1 MTYHEFQHKLK
12 EELTG
17 IYEADEVA
25 QIAMMLLEE
34 VTGYTRSRLRAADR
48 EEIPETF
55 TFKLYKYLHAL
66 LQHQPV
72 QYALGYA
79 WFYKHKFA
87 VSPAV
92 LVPRR
97 ETEELVYRVVKEFRG
112 REATLLDIGTGSG
125 CIAITLGKELPQAQI
140 TAIDISDEALL
151 VARKNAEMLEARNIT
166 FMLADILQPDKTTTW
181 DTYDAIISNPP
192 YITPEEK
199 SNMPLNVVMH
209 EPHQALFVT
218 NNDPLQFYKAIAA
231 IGVQHL
237 RNGGMLFLECHEL
250 FAQDVAQLLQT
261 DYKNIE
267 VLRDMQG
274 KERMITATYLAH
286 GTEK

>member
-1 MTYHEFQHKLK
+1 MTYYEFQHKLK
-12 EELTG
+12 EELSG
-17 IYEADEVA
+17 IYEADEAA
-25 QIAMMLLEE
+25 QIAMLLLEE

-79 WFYKHKFA
+79 WFYKNKFA

-92 LVPRR
+92 LIPRR
-97 ETEELVYRVVKEFRG
+97 ETEELVYRVVKEYRG
-112 REATLLDIGTGSG
+112 REATMLDIGTGSG
-125 CIAITLGKELPQAQI
+125 CIAITLQKELPQANI
-140 TAIDISDEALL
+140 TAIDISADALE
-151 VARKNAEMLEARNIT
+151 VACKNAESLDAGKIRFIQT
-166 FMLADILQPDKTTTW
+166 DILQAHQTTTW
-181 DTYDAIISNPP
+181 DMYDAIISNPP

-199 SNMPLNVVMH
+199 NSMPNNVVMH

-218 NNDPLQFYKAIAA
+218 NNDPLQFYKAIASFA
-231 IGVQHL
+231 VKHL
-237 RNGGMLFLECHEL
+237 RNGGMIFLECHEHY
-250 FAQDVAQLLQT
+250 AQEVAKLLQT
-261 DYKNIE
+261 NFKHIE

-274 KERMITATYLAH
+274 KERMITATYISH
-286 GTEK
+286 GTE